1 MRSVLLLLF
10 LSPGL
15 LAQSPRKPRFGAE
28 LGGWA
33 AMARPTPFW
42 LRANQWGRAPLQTPA
57 ATGRLAVELDYR
69 PVDTT
74 WGFSRKKQR
83 FDWGFGVEGVAN
95 AQPGGAQILLPQA
108 YVKTRFRGLELWAG
122 RRYEF
127 FTLGDSALTSGAYAW
142 SGNALPVPKVQLGL
156 PEYVPLGFLGNFV
169 ALRGFYAHGWFN
181 APYIQ
186 GAYLHQKALYGRFGK
201 ATGRVNVQLGLNH
214 QVLWGGRAD
223 YLRGSTLAVNGQLP
237 RAWSDYVRGVIF
249 GKIPTEFRND
259 RFTNF
264 DGENRIGNHL
274 GSLDAAVEVRLNRGR
289 MLAYHQHPYE
299 DMTGL
304 LLRNTPDGLYGLRW
318 RPTRPGRGAFFA
330 LNAVLAEFLYTKF
343 QAGSTF
349 DLPGSRFKG
358 GDNYFNHSQY
368 IQGWSYFGRAL
379 GTPFLSLQTDLRPE
393 LQRGP
398 FFANNR
404 VAAYHV
410 GLEGRVKNKV
420 LLLTKL
426 SYSRNFGT
434 YSLPFEGEI
443 RQFSGLLRLEWPVGW
458 LGGATLAAHLAHDGG
473 GLLPPTT
480 GAYLSLRKTW
490 P

>member
-1 MRSVLLLLF
+1 MRFALFLLLL
-10 LSPGL
+10 SPAL
-15 LAQSPRKPRFGAE
+15 LAQSPRTPRVSAE

-33 AMARPTPFW
+33 ATGQRTPFW
-42 LRANQWGRAPLQTPA
+42 LRANQWGRVPLETPA
-57 ATGRLAVELDYR
+57 ATGRLAVTLDYR
-69 PVDTT
+69 PADTT
-74 WGFSRKKQR
+74 RGFSRKKHP
-83 FDWGFGVEGVAN
+83 FDWGFGAEGVVN
-95 AQPGGAQILLPQA
+95 AQPGGARGLLPQA
-108 YVKTRFRGLELWAG
+108 YAKVRFRGLELWAG

-127 FTLGDSALTSGAYAW
+127 FTLGDSALTTGAYAW
-142 SGNALPVPKVQLGL
+142 SGNGLPVPKVQLGL
-156 PEYVPLGFLGNFV
+156 PDYVPLGFLKNFV

-186 GAYLHQKALYGRFGK
+186 GAYLHQKALYGRFGRPE
-201 ATGRVNVQLGLNH
+201 GRLNVQLGLNH

-223 YLRGSTLAVNGQLP
+223 YLRSSTLAVNGQLP
-237 RAWSDYVRGVIF
+237 HALTDYLRGVVL
-249 GKIPTEFRND
+249 GKIPPVFRND

-274 GSLDAAVEVRLNRGR
+274 GSLDFALEVRLNRGR
-289 MLAYHQHPYE
+289 LLAYHQHPYE

-304 LLRNTPDGLYGLRW
+304 LLRNAPDGLYGLRW
-318 RPTRPGRGAFFA
+318 RPARPTGNVFA
-330 LNAVLAEFLYTKF
+330 LNAVLVEWLYTKF

-368 IQGWSYFGRAL
+368 VQGWSYFGRAL

-404 VAAYHV
+404 VAVYHV
-410 GLEGRVKNKV
+410 GLEGRVKNRG

-434 YSLPFEGEI
+434 YSQPFEGEI

-458 LGGATLAAHLAHDGG
+458 LGGTTLAAHLAHDGG
-473 GLLPPTT
+473 GLLPSST
-480 GAYLSLRKTW
+480 GTYLSLRKSW